1 MHRFIEPETVAVIG
15 ASANPSKGGYDLVVN
30 LKEGL
35 AEGVY
40 PVNPV
45 HREICGL
52 PCYRDVESLPEVVD
66 LAIVFVPA
74 PLVPGILEQCGM
86 KGIQR
91 VMIQSA
97 GFAETGAQG
106 RLLQE
111 QCLEIA
117 GKYGIRLWG
126 PNCMGVVNGRTGV
139 VSSFMRPGI
148 WKGRLKP
155 GGVSLIVQSGLLS
168 AGFLLQIL
176 SEGSFGLSKAC
187 SIGNRCDV
195 NECDLLEY
203 FCDDP
208 ATEVLALYL
217 ESISD
222 AGRFRRAVSRLN
234 RPVVI
239 VKGGMSAEGARAA
252 LSHTGSLSG
261 NGRLAEGFFRQL
273 GIHQAWDFVEWMDL
287 AKALV
292 LWRGRKG
299 GPRMAVITFSGASG
313 IVSTDHFVRRGMTL
327 APLSAQTIQQLKTV
341 FPPWMEPQNP
351 VDIWP
356 AVERAGRQAYAT
368 ALEAVVRDP
377 QVDGIYVHLY
387 VDRALLQ
394 DVLEFLG
401 PLRGCR
407 KPAAIWVVGDTSCFR
422 ALREAAEGMGIAVYR
437 EIERGI
443 RALSLFAHPSK

>member
-1 MHRFIEPETVAVIG
+1 MQGFIEPESVAVIG
-15 ASANPSKGGYDLVVN
+15 ASANPSKGGYALVAN
-30 LKEGL
+30 LKEAL
-35 AEGVY
+35 AERVY

-52 PCYRDVESLPEVVD
+52 QCHRAVASLPEVVE
-66 LAIVFVPA
+66 LAIVFVSA
-74 PLVPGILEQCGM
+74 AAVPGILEQCGR

-97 GFAETGAQG
+97 GFAEIGARG

-111 QCLEIA
+111 QSLEIA
-117 GKYGIRLWG
+117 GKYGIRVWG
-126 PNCMGVVNGRTGV
+126 PNCMGVVNGRTGMV
-139 VSSFMRPGI
+139 ASFMRPEM

-155 GGVSLIVQSGLLS
+155 GRVSLIVQSGLLS

-176 SEGSFGLSKAC
+176 SEGYFGLSKAC

-195 NECDLLEY
+195 NECDLLEH
-203 FCDDP
+203 FCEDP
-208 ATEVLALYL
+208 DTEVLALYL
-217 ESISD
+217 ESVSD
-222 AGRFRRAVSRLN
+222 AERFRRAISRLN
-234 RPVVI
+234 RPVVL

-252 LSHTGSLSG
+252 SSHTGSLAG
-261 NGRLAEGFFRQL
+261 DARLAEGFFRQL

-292 LWRGRKG
+292 LWGGRRGGR
-299 GPRMAVITFSGASG
+299 RMAVITFSGASG
-313 IVSTDHFVRRGMTL
+313 IVSADHFARRGMTL
-327 APLSAQTIQQLKTV
+327 APLSSRTIQQLKTV
-341 FPPWMEPQNP
+341 FPSWMQPRNP

-368 ALEAVVRDP
+368 ALDAVTRDP
-377 QVDGIYVHLY
+377 KVDGIFVHLY
-387 VDRALLQ
+387 VDGFLLQ
-394 DVLEFLG
+394 DVLEFLK

-407 KPAAIWVVGDTSCFR
+407 KPAAIWVVGDTSCFSV
-422 ALREAAEGMGIAVYR
+422 LKEAAEGMGIAVYR
-437 EIERGI
+437 EIERGV